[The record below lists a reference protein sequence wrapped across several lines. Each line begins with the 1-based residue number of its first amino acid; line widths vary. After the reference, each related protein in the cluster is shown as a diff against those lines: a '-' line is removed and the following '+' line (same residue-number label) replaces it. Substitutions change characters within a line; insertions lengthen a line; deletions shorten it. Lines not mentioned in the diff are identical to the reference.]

1 MVTKTVSMEQTVP
14 PSLLQIISISSCNI
28 VIWSVLCISVIVM
41 LLLNNKFGEFPLEG
55 NLNEASDVS
64 VPLHRVSELLT
75 AKCGLCCINQ
85 MLSCGPLLS

>member
-1 MVTKTVSMEQTVP
+1 MY
-14 PSLLQIISISSCNI
+14 L
-28 VIWSVLCISVIVM
+28 SVM
-41 LLLNNKFGEFPLEG
+41 QLLNNKFVAFSLEG

-75 AKCGLCCINQ
+75 AKCGLCCINR